1 MAETMAPARSSQPT
15 PQPFGFWRGVGSS
28 GLWFAVLVV
37 LLIVGTGC
45 YVLGWNSAQRE
56 NVTTKKQ
63 LEDLQVQNTD
73 LSKKNN
79 DLQSRIGILE
89 QQARTAQNH
98 LRDVFLAYKTI
109 EINANDSTFVSGAHF
124 SVGLVGP
131 PATDRVNINVNGQQH
146 SAAVG
151 DTIDVGKISASCRV
165 TVSSFDMF
173 KASVTTNCT
182 PANP

>member
-1 MAETMAPARSSQPT
+1 MAETMAPTRSAQPT
-15 PQPFGFWRGVGSS
+15 PQPFGFWRGFGSS
-28 GLWFAVLVV
+28 GQWFVLAVV

-45 YVLGWNSAQRE
+45 YVLGWNSALHE
-56 NVTTKKQ
+56 NVDTKKQ
-63 LEDLQVQNTD
+63 LGELQVQNTD

-79 DLQSRIGILE
+79 DQQTQIGTLQ
-89 QQARTAQNH
+89 QQLKAAQNH

-109 EINANDSTFVSGAHF
+109 DINANNSTFVSGAHF

-173 KASVTTNCT
+173 KASVITNCT